1 MLTRLKVSGFKNLV
15 DVDIRFGAFTCLAG
29 ANGVGKSNLFDAIR
43 FLSATASGTLL
54 DAALKVRDDTGRNAD
69 VRHIFYRDGDTSHKT
84 ISFEAEMIIPQK
96 GDDDLG
102 QPAEATSTFVVYKL
116 ELKYSGTFRTPLEI
130 THESLNYITQGDSGQ
145 HLLFENSPQWRNDV
159 VINGR
164 RGAGFI
170 STIHEDDK
178 IQIQQHQDGKQGRA
192 QKFLAN
198 TLPRTILSATNA
210 TESST
215 ALLTRRE
222 LESWQLLQLEPA
234 ILRQSSSFNAPH
246 TLSSVG
252 ENLASTL
259 YYLANQPNNDFD
271 VYTYIANQLSELI
284 DDVKEIYVDRDERR
298 ELFTIDVTDARGTV
312 HPAKALSDG
321 TLRFLALAVLDLSL
335 GQNALVCLEEPEN
348 GIHPSRIPAIIH
360 LLQQIATDAQTSED
374 SLRQVIINTHSPS
387 VVQQVPED
395 SLIFVDNLENQ
406 VRFRCLSNT
415 WRSKVMESSP
425 LGNLLPYI
433 SPVLMKPND
442 PSIKA
447 RVIDRPDVRQL
458 ALPLEYE

>member
-1 MLTRLKVSGFKNLV
+1 LGR
-15 DVDIRFGAFTCLAG
+15 AFHP
-29 ANGVGKSNLFDAIR
+29 
-43 FLSATASGTLL
+43 LSLSITQV
-54 DAALKVRDDTGRNAD
+54 K
-69 VRHIFYRDGDTSHKT
+69 
-84 ISFEAEMIIPQK
+84 K

-116 ELKYSGTFRTPLEI
+116 ELKYRGTLQSPLEI
-130 THESLNYITQGDSGQ
+130 THESLNFITQGESRQ
-145 HLLFENSPQWRNDV
+145 HLLFEHSSEWRNHV
-159 VINGR
+159 VINAR

-170 STIHEDDK
+170 STIHENNET
-178 IQIQQHQDGKQGRA
+178 QIQQHQDGKQGRA
-192 QKFLAN
+192 QRFRAN
-198 TLPRTILSATNA
+198 TLPRTILSAANA
-210 TESST
+210 NENPT

-246 TLSSVG
+246 TLSPVG

-259 YYLANQPNNDFD
+259 YYLANQPNADFD
-271 VYTYIANQLSELI
+271 VYTYIINQLFELI
-284 DDVKEIYVDRDERR
+284 DEVKDIQVDRDERR
-298 ELFTIDVTDARGTV
+298 EVFTIEVTDARGTI

-321 TLRFLALAVLDLSL
+321 TLRFLALAILDLSL
-335 GQNALVCLEEPEN
+335 AQNALMCLEEPEN
-348 GIHPSRIPAIIH
+348 GIHPSRIPAIID
-360 LLQQIATDAQTSED
+360 LLQRIATDATTSED

-387 VVQQVPED
+387 VVQQVPET

-406 VRFRCLSNT
+406 VRFRCLPNT
-415 WRSKVMESSP
+415 WRSKDMESSP

-442 PSIKA
+442 PSTKA
-447 RVIDRPDVRQL
+447 RVIDRPDIRQL